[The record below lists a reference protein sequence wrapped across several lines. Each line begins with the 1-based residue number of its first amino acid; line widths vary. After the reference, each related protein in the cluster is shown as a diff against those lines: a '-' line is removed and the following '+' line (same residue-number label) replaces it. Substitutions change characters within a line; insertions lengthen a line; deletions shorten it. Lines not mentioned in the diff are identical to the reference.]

1 MIFLLLRVYEA
12 ITSGTPPPPTP
23 QPKRRTKGLTRD
35 TRKEIM
41 IFLLLRVYV
50 TINSGT
56 IPPPPPTQPPGL
68 HRSLSHLVNAWGL
81 LHKMLCLR
89 VIVNLRRHFRRKFYV
104 SCSSLDVTGCP
115 VYVRCELYV

>member
-1 MIFLLLRVYEA
+1 MIFLLLRVYKT
-12 ITSGTPPPPTP
+12 ITSGNPPPPPTP
-23 QPKRRTKGLTRD
+23 QPKGRTKGLTRG

-50 TINSGT
+50 TTNSGT
-56 IPPPPPTQPPGL
+56 IPPPTQPPGL

-89 VIVNLRRHFRRKFYV
+89 LIVNLRRHFRRKFYV
-104 SCSSLDVTGCP
+104 SCSSLDVTGRP